1 MARKAVMMFKDE
13 YLLDFIN
20 VEEIGERESI
30 DIDERVVEKQIVE
43 NIKKFIMTFGIVLCK
58 SANKEFVEY
67 IIQDYEKP
75 MGVATYTTSADMPE
89 KLRKALP
96 DVNELKKL
104 L

>member
-20 VEEIGERESI
+20 VEEIGER
-30 DIDERVVEKQIVE
+30 D
-43 NIKKFIMTFGIVLCK
+43 
-58 SANKEFVEY
+58 KE
-67 IIQDYEKP
+67 
-75 MGVATYTTSADMPE
+75 TSEEMPE

-96 DVNELKKL
+96 DVEELKKL